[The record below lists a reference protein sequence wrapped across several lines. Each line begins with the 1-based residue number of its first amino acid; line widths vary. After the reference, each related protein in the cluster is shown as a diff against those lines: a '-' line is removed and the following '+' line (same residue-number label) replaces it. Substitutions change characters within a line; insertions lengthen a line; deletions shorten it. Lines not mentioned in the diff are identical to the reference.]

1 MNSYK
6 QRIEYLAQSYIAV
19 AKRYRNWDMVKDL
32 IERNK
37 DTEADV
43 KKRIKE
49 ILGKWQNTTHTKQSI
64 TYIQMPLNMQK
75 LKGNWPN

>member
-1 MNSYK
+1 MNNYK
-6 QRIEYLAQSYIAV
+6 QRIEYLAQSYIAI
-19 AKRYRNWDMVKDL
+19 AQRYRNWDMVKEL

-49 ILGKWQNTTHTKQSI
+49 LYARN
-64 TYIQMPLNMQK
+64 
-75 LKGNWPN
+75 

>member
-1 MNSYK
+1 
-6 QRIEYLAQSYIAV
+6 LAQSYIAI
-19 AKRYRNWDMVKDL
+19 ANRYRNWDIAKEL

-49 ILGKWQNTTHTKQSI
+49 LYARNR
-64 TYIQMPLNMQK
+64 PE
-75 LKGNWPN
+75 

>member
-6 QRIEYLAQSYIAV
+6 QRIEYLAQSYIAI
-19 AKRYRNWDMVKDL
+19 AKRYRNWNVVKNL

-37 DTEADV
+37 ETEVDV

-49 ILGKWQNTTHTKQSI
+49 LLGK
-64 TYIQMPLNMQK
+64 
-75 LKGNWPN
+75 

>member
-6 QRIEYLAQSYIAV
+6 QRIEYLAQSYIAI
-19 AKRYRNWDMVKDL
+19 AKRYRNWDMVKEL

-37 DTEADV
+37 DTKADV

-49 ILGKWQNTTHTKQSI
+49 LYARYRPQ
-64 TYIQMPLNMQK
+64 
-75 LKGNWPN
+75 

>member
-6 QRIEYLAQSYIAV
+6 QRIEYLAQSYIAI
-19 AKRYRNWDMVKDL
+19 AQRYRNWDLVKEL

-49 ILGKWQNTTHTKQSI
+49 ILGKWTMNQ
-64 TYIQMPLNMQK
+64 
-75 LKGNWPN
+75 

>member
-6 QRIEYLAQSYIAV
+6 QRIEYLAKGYIAI
-19 AKRYRNWDMVKDL
+19 ANRYRNWDMVKEL

-37 DTEADV
+37 ETEADV

-49 ILGKWQNTTHTKQSI
+49 ILGK
-64 TYIQMPLNMQK
+64 
-75 LKGNWPN
+75 

>member
-6 QRIEYLAQSYIAV
+6 QRIEYLAQAYIAI
-19 AKRYRNWDMVKDL
+19 AKRHRSWEIPKEL

-37 DTEADV
+37 ETEADV

-49 ILGKWQNTTHTKQSI
+49 LLRK
-64 TYIQMPLNMQK
+64 
-75 LKGNWPN
+75 

>member
-1 MNSYK
+1 MNGHK
-6 QRIEYLAQSYIAV
+6 QRIECLAQSYIAI
-19 AKRYRNWDMVKDL
+19 AQRYRNWDVVKEL

-49 ILGKWQNTTHTKQSI
+49 LLGK
-64 TYIQMPLNMQK
+64 
-75 LKGNWPN
+75 

>member
-1 MNSYK
+1 MNNYK
-6 QRIEYLAQSYIAV
+6 QRIEYLAQSYIAI
-19 AKRYRNWDMVKDL
+19 AQRYRNWDMVKEL

-49 ILGKWQNTTHTKQSI
+49 L
-64 TYIQMPLNMQK
+64 YAR
-75 LKGNWPN
+75 NWPQ

>member
-1 MNSYK
+1 MNKHK
-6 QRIEYLAQSYIAV
+6 QRIDYLAQSYIAI
-19 AKRYRNWDMVKDL
+19 AKRYRNWDVVKEL

-49 ILGKWQNTTHTKQSI
+49 LLGK
-64 TYIQMPLNMQK
+64 
-75 LKGNWPN
+75 

>member
-6 QRIEYLAQSYIAV
+6 DRIEYLARSYIAV
-19 AKRYRNWDMVKDL
+19 AQRYRNWELVKEL

-37 DTEADV
+37 DTEVDV

-49 ILGKWQNTTHTKQSI
+49 ILGKC
-64 TYIQMPLNMQK
+64 
-75 LKGNWPN
+75 

>member
-6 QRIEYLAQSYIAV
+6 QRIEYLAQSYIAM
-19 AKRYRNWDMVKDL
+19 ANRYRNWDIAKEL

-49 ILGKWQNTTHTKQSI
+49 LLRK
-64 TYIQMPLNMQK
+64 
-75 LKGNWPN
+75 